1 MTEASPGRESV
12 KGDLKVAFSRWR
24 LVSRVVIAVA
34 VGVYLASGI
43 SVIQT
48 DEEGV
53 VRRFGKAVRRVP
65 PGIHYRWPYPV
76 EQLTRLKTKEIKRM
90 SVGFRIVDQIQGRP
104 PSREETQFLTGDENI
119 INLQMMIQYTI
130 NDPVAF
136 LFRADQVPTLVRR
149 AGEAALTEIVGA
161 MGVDD
166 LLTAKKL
173 EVQIKVKDYIQETL
187 NRYNTGLRVLAAH
200 LTDVSPPAEVADA
213 FRDVAS
219 AREDRDRIVNEA
231 RGFVS
236 DILPQARGEAQKTLQ
251 EAEAYQADVVNRA
264 TGDAERFLKAYGEY
278 RKAKSTTATR
288 LYLETVEQVLA
299 NSSVYVVD
307 RNRTGAAATLRL
319 YQQQ

>member
-1 MTEASPGRESV
+1 MPETPAGEASV
-12 KGDLKVAFSRWR
+12 QGDLRAALSRWR
-24 LVSRVVIAVA
+24 LATRVVLALAAV
-34 VGVYLASGI
+34 VYLATGI
-43 SVIQT
+43 CVIQP

-53 VRRFGKAVRRVP
+53 VRRFGKAVRLVP
-65 PGIHYRWPYPV
+65 PGIHYRLPFPA

-90 SVGFRIVDQIQGRP
+90 SVGFRIIDQVQGRT

-119 INLQMMIQYTI
+119 INLQMMIQYAI
-130 NDPVAF
+130 SDPAAF
-136 LFRADQVPTLVRR
+136 LFGADRVPTLVRR

-173 EVQIKVKDYIQETL
+173 EVQISVRDYIQETL
-187 NRYNTGLRVLAAH
+187 NGYNAGVRVLAAH
-200 LTDVSPPAEVADA
+200 LTDVSPPLEVADA

-219 AREDRDRIVNEA
+219 AREDRNRIVNEA
-231 RGFVS
+231 HGYVS

-251 EAEAYQADVVNRA
+251 EAEAYESDVVNRA
-264 TGDAERFLKAYGEY
+264 TGDAERFLKAYTEY

-307 RNRTGAAATLRL
+307 RNRAGAAATIRL
-319 YQQQ
+319 YQKQ